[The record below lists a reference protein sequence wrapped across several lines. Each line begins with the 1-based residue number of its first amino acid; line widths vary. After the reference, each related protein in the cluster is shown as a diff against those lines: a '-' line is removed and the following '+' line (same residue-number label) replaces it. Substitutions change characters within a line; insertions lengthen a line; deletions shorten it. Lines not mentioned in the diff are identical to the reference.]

1 MKSFK
6 FWTRQEVNLTFG
18 LTQTHD
24 EFELL
29 NNWLATEY
37 AISDEDDNTI
47 NALAK
52 KLKLRVNDW
61 NEEEL
66 KMWFISPLLSVIDYE
81 VNSFT
86 PFVDRALSLKLN
98 DETISGKVD
107 LFVARGYEQPLQPY
121 FFLHEYKPANRG
133 ESDPIGQ
140 LLIAMVAAQQANHE
154 KFPIYGC
161 YVVGR
166 NWYFVVL
173 DEKTYAISNT
183 FNATDFESLKNIVN
197 ALFFVKEQLKKIP

>member
-1 MKSFK
+1 MKRFK

-18 LTQTHD
+18 LTQIHD

-37 AISDEDDNTI
+37 AITEEEDNIINT
-47 NALAK
+47 LAK

-66 KMWFISPLLSVIDYE
+66 KMWFISPLLRVIDYE

-121 FFLHEYKPANRG
+121 FFLQEYKPERKGNN
-133 ESDPIGQ
+133 DPISQ
-140 LLIAMVAAQQANHE
+140 LLIAMVAAQYANHE
-154 KFPIYGC
+154 KFPLYGC
-161 YVVGR
+161 YVIGQ
-166 NWYFVVL
+166 NWYFIVL
-173 DEKTYAISNT
+173 DDKTYAITSSVS
-183 FNATDFESLKNIVN
+183 ATSYKNLRNIVN
-197 ALFFVKEQLKKIP
+197 ALFFVKEQLKKVP